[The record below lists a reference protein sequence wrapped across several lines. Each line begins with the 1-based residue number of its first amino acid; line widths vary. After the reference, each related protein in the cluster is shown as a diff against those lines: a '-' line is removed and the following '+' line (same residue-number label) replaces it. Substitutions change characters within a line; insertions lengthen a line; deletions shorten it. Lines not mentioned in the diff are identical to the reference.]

1 MNMNIKMLDL
11 DSIRHEQI
19 KAILKHYG
27 EDHQRVKAVEE
38 LAELQCEILH
48 HAAYQIVDDTAL
60 YDSMTEEV
68 ADVYIMLEQII
79 KIYNLS
85 AHDIHEEIKYKL
97 RRTEDSIAAAERG
110 SE

>member
-27 EDHQRVKAVEE
+27 ECNQRLKAIEE
-38 LAELQCEILH
+38 LKELQKEILRSSSH
-48 HAAYQIVDDTAL
+48 HTQNSTAS
-60 YDSMTEEV
+60 YNSMTEEV
-68 ADVYIMLEQII
+68 ADVYVMLEQIV

-85 AHDIHEEIKYKL
+85 PDDIYAQIENKL
-97 RRTEDSIAAAERG
+97 RRTEDRIADERG